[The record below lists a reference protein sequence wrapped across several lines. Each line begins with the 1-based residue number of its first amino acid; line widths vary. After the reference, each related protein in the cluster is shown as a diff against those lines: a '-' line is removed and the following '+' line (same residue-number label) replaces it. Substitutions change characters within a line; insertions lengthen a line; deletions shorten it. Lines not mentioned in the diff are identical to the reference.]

1 MEDYFIDTIGPEMKQ
16 PKKMGNGNYNPS
28 SRLGAIYNAI
38 ATHLPKID
46 TKDYSELLWSS
57 TAYPMGDTQYLVDQI
72 IELAAKT
79 DGSLEQCRAYADME
93 TTKAMANRVES

>member
-1 MEDYFIDTIGPEMKQ
+1 MVDNDFIDTLGPSVT
-16 PKKMGNGNYNPS
+16 S
-28 SRLGAIYNAI
+28 SRWAALIHAI

-46 TKDYSELLWSS
+46 IKDYGELLWSS

-79 DGSLEQCRAYADME
+79 DGSFEQCRAYADME